1 MGRGGG
7 CFNIVEDR
15 LFDIMARV
23 GRGRGGGGL
32 GACKIKGLRA
42 CSVYVCD

>member
-15 LFDIMARV
+15 LFDIMARE
-23 GRGRGGGGL
+23 GGGG

-42 CSVYVCD
+42 CSREYGICV

>member
-7 CFNIVEDR
+7 CFNIVEDH

-23 GRGRGGGGL
+23 GRGGGGL

>member
-15 LFDIMARV
+15 LFDIMARE
-23 GRGRGGGGL
+23 GGG

-42 CSVYVCD
+42 CSREYGICV

>member
-23 GRGRGGGGL
+23 GRGGGGFGRL
-32 GACKIKGLRA
+32 
-42 CSVYVCD
+42 